1 MARLKFHPRS
11 WLDSLLTYPRFIG
24 TIKPELLGHC
34 ASELAPRLEMH
45 QAAWWPKRLEFPV
58 ARRLL
63 AISPHPDDEAIGCGG
78 ILLAHAGKA
87 EICIVN
93 VYNGDGGGALE
104 DGVWHNDPD
113 YKARLVAMRQRELDR
128 VAETLQATQVTRFGI
143 SDCNGVPGKTEVVAL
158 RRVLREFA
166 PEVVLLPWLL
176 DTHPHHKATNQIFSE
191 AVQDLDVLVL
201 AYEIWGLLS
210 PNAFFDITDL
220 LDRKLQLIALY
231 TSQVR
236 TVDYIGYA
244 EGLARVRA
252 FHHPVRDRRVGAVE
266 AYFALPSRDY
276 CQLTRHALARHRV
289 TNFNASP

>member
-1 MARLKFHPRS
+1 
-11 WLDSLLTYPRFIG
+11 
-24 TIKPELLGHC
+24 
-34 ASELAPRLEMH
+34 
-45 QAAWWPKRLEFPV
+45 
-58 ARRLL
+58 
-63 AISPHPDDEAIGCGG
+63 
-78 ILLAHAGKA
+78 
-87 EICIVN
+87 
-93 VYNGDGGGALE
+93 
-104 DGVWHNDPD
+104 
-113 YKARLVAMRQRELDR
+113 

-143 SDCNGVPGKTEVVAL
+143 SDCNGVPGETEVVAL

-231 TSQVR
+231 ASQVR

-252 FHHPVRDRRVGAVE
+252 FHHPVRDRRAGAVE

-276 CQLTRHALARHRV
+276 CQLTRHALA
-289 TNFNASP
+289 TEKQ